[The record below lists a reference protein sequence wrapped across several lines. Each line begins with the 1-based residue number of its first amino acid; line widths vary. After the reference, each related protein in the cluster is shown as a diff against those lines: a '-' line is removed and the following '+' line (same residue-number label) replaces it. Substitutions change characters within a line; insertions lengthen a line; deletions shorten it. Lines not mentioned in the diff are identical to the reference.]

1 MIHLLLM
8 PLRLMIYAL
17 ILLLPLLAFWMISSL
32 AVLTHGPDWLP
43 WLAGA
48 LAFPLMPLM
57 WEFETLFGRLL
68 RDSENSEDPEKRSVR
83 FGFSDRLM
91 LNTLVLNMMFL
102 VGLLGIYPQESFMAL
117 STRGDWILAKRTD
130 PWAEDM
136 RLRLLRLANGLESF
150 YAAALD
156 NPLRALASARAVLGS
171 PHAPPPGAA
180 ASQSPATGP
189 TWPPTAKLH
198 PLLASMPARDEKNVA
213 TIAAYIAAHESD
225 PYGRAK
231 AVYDYVSSRIA
242 YDAPALA
249 KGAYPPQ
256 DPVTVL
262 RTRKA
267 VCAGYSRLF
276 MAIANEL
283 GLLTMFVTGDARDLN
298 GMVPPG
304 AGHAWN
310 AVKIRNK
317 WYLLDTTWGSG
328 FINQGKFN
336 QRYSSAYLFTPPEV
350 FGLNHFPDEAKWQ
363 LRKHPLSV
371 AQFKQQPSLHA
382 DFFARGWRLNT
393 AARSPV
399 QLKDRVE
406 LQLQNTGNQYLLAH
420 LKPAKGEPGLNCR
433 IRGMH
438 AVTVSCPLP
447 AAGDY
452 RLELYSNA
460 HSYGVFESVGEF
472 KVHATQA
479 D

>member
-1 MIHLLLM
+1 MIKGMTHLLLL
-8 PLRLMIYAL
+8 PLRLIVYAL

-43 WLAGA
+43 WLAGG
-48 LAFPLMPLM
+48 LAFPILPLL

-68 RDSENSEDPEKRSVR
+68 RDSEDSKPRAG

-91 LNTLVLNMMFL
+91 LNTFLLNAMFL
-102 VGLLGIYPQESFMAL
+102 AGLLGIYPQESFMAL
-117 STRGDWILAKRTD
+117 STRGDWMLAGRSD

-136 RLRLLRLANGLESF
+136 RLQLLRLANGLDSF
-150 YAAALD
+150 YAAALE
-156 NPLRALASARAVLGS
+156 NPLGALAAASASFGPSRRPGPS
-171 PHAPPPGAA
+171 QTGKPGAA
-180 ASQSPATGP
+180 GTA
-189 TWPPTAKLH
+189 WPPSGKRH
-198 PLLASMPARDEKNVA
+198 PALAQMPAAAEKNVA
-213 TIAAYIAAHESD
+213 TIAAYLAAHEPD

-249 KGAYPPQ
+249 KGKYPPQ

-267 VCAGYSRLF
+267 VCAGYARLF

-310 AVKIRNK
+310 AVKIRNQ
-317 WYLLDTTWGSG
+317 WYLLDSTWGSG
-328 FINQGKFN
+328 FINQGKFK
-336 QRYSSAYLFTPPEV
+336 QRYSSAYLFTPPEI

-363 LRKHPLSV
+363 LRKQPLSV
-371 AQFKQQPSLHA
+371 SQFRQQPSLQA
-382 DFFARGWRLNT
+382 DFFARGWRL
-393 AARSPV
+393 AATSGSPLQV
-399 QLKDRVE
+399 NGRVE

-420 LKPAKGEPGLNCR
+420 LKPTKGESALSCH

-472 KVHATQA
+472 KVHA
-479 D
+479 DKPN